1 MRLIPPS
8 PDRTP
13 ALYVYPPNAGD
24 DSSDEDLSDT
34 AKSLNTQSNST
45 SVVHTSP
52 TQSLHT
58 SLILA
63 NQPKKEILIPL
74 GYRRSKAL
82 PPSLPPS
89 VPPPPDHIESLE
101 DNIKA
106 SIWNLERT
114 ISLWN
119 LSPNSQGRQRVMI
132 PFSYQAS
139 IKAVPFEEL
148 YGRKCRSPVC
158 WAEVEDAQPTG
169 PELIHETTDK
179 IVQIKQRI
187 QAARDHQK
195 SFADVRRK
203 PLEFQAFQGV
213 SQSGNCFYRLE
224 LPQQLSRVHRTF
236 HVSNLKKCLSD
247 EPLAIPLD
255 ERRIDDKLYFV
266 EKPVEIID
274 REVKRLKQ
282 SRIPIVKVNK
292 ARNKDTLVVIIL
304 RVILHGD
311 LSVLHFEVF
320 VTSVTPSSSSSL
332 ASSSTLPIQM
342 RYRGTS
348 ELVEDTETKVEE
360 SEAEGTE
367 SKRVES
373 KDFRTLALPLTTPT
387 ATIAVDEDEF
397 LEVGG
402 HLELHGSILHD
413 HTQRL
418 EASPPTLLEGHGRD
432 IIELFDRSREVN
444 EEIHSQRLGLGA
456 WNELRSRPLL
466 LLVPCSDQ
474 YLSYTLDLHPRFPDP
489 GFTMDRLPA
498 GAIGIYFEFLWDW
511 FSFSKC
517 SNAEDV
523 CIDDGSSSLKKW
535 KGKFFLIDHRA
546 ILDYLTWRYSCLCI
560 FDDLPTVGYDQ
571 NDVEQLCARLIRLR
585 EMREEVLVPTGL
597 SSVIPSSLFLAA
609 RACSIAYYC
618 AGNGRC
624 HYSVAYPIWA
634 TSLLDS
640 RLFKKSKGPSLASHP
655 SKKRKLQKRASKA
668 GSSAPELDRAE
679 DADEANLA
687 DLCAEIKDSLERDEG
702 ISIRVVSASTPRLS
716 KRLGALSSIGVAS
729 ASEPSHVGTLA
740 PASTSGR
747 NLSLGGDVASGCVGK
762 SEAEVM
768 QRQMDPLDCLARSAL
783 ACDAE
788 YDKIPDDDF
797 GTTTSGE
804 EIDLTLSP
812 LAPSPYHTPYPYK
825 EVCQKALDRIITPAE
840 LRRTESLLP
849 LELSNSVN
857 VFSALLV
864 SHGYELNSHYTNL
877 VSSKS
882 LFREKLNQKKGDV
895 RLLRSEVTS
904 WMIILTEDLT
914 RTDAKLSEQALNV
927 RDLQNELSM
936 EKSKFQG
943 YKDVMDGLK
952 EEVSQFLGSGV
963 KGIIRKLLS
972 SDEFHAALAR
982 VAFLGI
988 NYCIGMG
995 LRMGRTDVE
1004 FEAAVQKVSN
1014 FYAGAKAD
1022 SNKALVDFST
1032 TPFPFLN
1039 KIVAASGGTL
1049 SVVAQIL
1056 LEKFVCL
1063 ATSASV
1069 APSSINE
1076 ALEQVS
1082 P

>member
-1 MRLIPPS
+1 MSFTEVKQIIAHRV
-8 PDRTP
+8 
-13 ALYVYPPNAGD
+13 ANANKTIAIYEIKTRMARESMNQINQQEQRIVENTSNKRKWEGD
-24 DSSDEDLSDT
+24 HKGSSSQQQT
-34 AKSLNTQSNST
+34 KSLSAYAAKCGNCKWFGHQTRYCETPVLRAKQS
-45 SVVHTSP
+45 
-52 TQSLHT
+52 
-58 SLILA
+58 
-63 NQPKKEILIPL
+63 
-74 GYRRSKAL
+74 
-82 PPSLPPS
+82 PS
-89 VPPPPDHIESLE
+89 VAKQKVEVTCYGCGMLGHYKSKCP
-101 DNIKA
+101 K
-106 SIWNLERT
+106 WKT

-597 SSVIPSSLFLAA
+597 SSV
-609 RACSIAYYC
+609 ACSIAYYC

-687 DLCAEIKDSLERDEG
+687 DLCAEIKDSLERDE
-702 ISIRVVSASTPRLS
+702 
-716 KRLGALSSIGVAS
+716 
-729 ASEPSHVGTLA
+729 
-740 PASTSGR
+740 
-747 NLSLGGDVASGCVGK
+747 GDVASGCVGK